1 MRTVDPRLLV
11 LAAVALQSGV
21 QGLMSGRVSAQESL
35 LFNVIGFG
43 LCTLVYL
50 GVLRLRGGARRLSP
64 AERRLMLGLN
74 ALSAI
79 TFIGYYV
86 SLTLVPAS
94 TTSALTTA
102 ISPAVVGVTMLVT
115 GRARLTATKWAFAG
129 ALCVVAGV
137 LAVWSWDSGGA
148 ESAAGGVAG
157 VALAVCAGWGMA
169 TITVLSRR
177 FGELGVSPLLVTA
190 HRFHLTYGLAAVLW
204 LATGAYLPSGG
215 QLLSL
220 TGYSVAAAVLP
231 LFLLQVGVQRAD
243 PLASM
248 MIIITGPSMVYL
260 VQVVTGAPFDTV
272 TLALILTVIALSVLY
287 RTHGERLPRPTVSP
301 PRPARR

>member
-11 LAAVALQSGV
+11 LGAVMLQSSV
-21 QGLMSGRVSAQESL
+21 QGLMSGRVSAAESL
-35 LFNVIGFG
+35 LFNMIGFS

-50 GVLRLRGGARRLSP
+50 GIRRLRGSRRRLS
-64 AERRLMLGLN
+64 AMERRLMLGLN
-74 ALSAI
+74 ALTAI
-79 TFIGYYV
+79 TFIGYYM
-86 SLTLVPAS
+86 SLTLIPAS

-115 GRARLTATKWAFAG
+115 RKTVLSTTKWAFAG

-137 LAVWSWDSGGA
+137 LAVWSWDTGGA
-148 ESAAGGVAG
+148 DSAAGGVAG

-169 TITVLSRR
+169 SITVLSRR
-177 FGELGVSPLLVTA
+177 LGELEVCPLLVTA

-204 LATGAYLPSGG
+204 LATGAHVPSGG

-243 PLASM
+243 PLAAM
-248 MIIITGPSMVYL
+248 MIIVTGPSMVYL
-260 VQVVTGAPFDTV
+260 VQVATGTPFDTV
-272 TLALILTVIALSVLY
+272 TIVLILAVIALSVLY
-287 RTHGERLPRPTVSP
+287 RTAVDKPVAVTPRG
-301 PRPARR
+301 